1 MVQWVKDQPLSQP
14 WCGFDPWLQNF
25 HMPQVKPKKKKKKS
39 RNAKKQQKK
48 SLVTKRKINHWKYTE
63 K

>member
-25 HMPQVKPKKKKKKS
+25 CMPQVKPKKKKKKKKRVEMQ
-39 RNAKKQQKK
+39 RNNKK
-48 SLVTKRKINHWKYTE
+48 SHS
-63 K
+63 